1 MNQKIKIFFIST
13 SILFL
18 LILLVYVVNITSM
31 PESIILFQSEE
42 LNLKT
47 APGISLKT
55 KSTSESLAKKIQNY
69 EAIEAST
76 RNKRRYRSFYGK
88 SRNDSKFIWNIG
100 CKRYYG

>member
-1 MNQKIKIFFIST
+1 MNQKIKKVLISV

-31 PESIILFQSEE
+31 PESIILFQDEE

-47 APGISLKT
+47 VPGVSLKT
-55 KSTSESLAKKIQNY
+55 KSTSESLAKKMQSF

-76 RNKRRYRSFYGK
+76 RNKRR
-88 SRNDSKFIWNIG
+88 
-100 CKRYYG
+100 